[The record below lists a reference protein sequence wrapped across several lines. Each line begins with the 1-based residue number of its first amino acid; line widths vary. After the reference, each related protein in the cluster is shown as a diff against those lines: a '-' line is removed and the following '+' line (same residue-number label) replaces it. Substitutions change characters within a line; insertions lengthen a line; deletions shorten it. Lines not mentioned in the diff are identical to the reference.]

1 MTIKRRKKKSPS
13 LFYTSDPHLTDSRL
27 WGTRWPQRRATWRRR
42 PWRRQRAN
50 SASWDPPVWW
60 RCRSGSGTSP
70 ACCHAARYS
79 ARSSPRSAAS
89 CAAPG
94 LEERRGPRKASPTR
108 ERRSK
113 SEEKQS
119 LVTWMLHS
127 GLIHTGSTVHTVHT
141 FKTFGKTWQTRQ
153 KLALL
158 FSIKRLFSCLKS
170 EWSQRMWVTWRRVKT
185 VEEEQRK
192 VPGDKTTKGVWMDV
206 LQLAGEYSCSWRNR
220 RNENRQVGKIK
231 HLQ

>member
-1 MTIKRRKKKSPS
+1 MTIKRRKEKSLS

-94 LEERRGPRKASPTR
+94 LEERRGPRKASRTR

-113 SEEKQS
+113 SEEKNLWLRECCIQGS
-119 LVTWMLHS
+119 FTLVPLYTQYTHS
-127 GLIHTGSTVHTVHT
+127 KPL
-141 FKTFGKTWQTRQ
+141 GK
-153 KLALL
+153 LD
-158 FSIKRLFSCLKS
+158 RLVKS
-170 EWSQRMWVTWRRVKT
+170 WHF
-185 VEEEQRK
+185 
-192 VPGDKTTKGVWMDV
+192 
-206 LQLAGEYSCSWRNR
+206 YSA
-220 RNENRQVGKIK
+220 
-231 HLQ
+231 